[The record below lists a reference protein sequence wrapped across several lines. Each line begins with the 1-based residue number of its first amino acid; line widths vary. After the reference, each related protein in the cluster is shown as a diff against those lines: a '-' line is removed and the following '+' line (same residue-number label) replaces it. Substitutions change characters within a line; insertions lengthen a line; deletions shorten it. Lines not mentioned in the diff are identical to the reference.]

1 MTRAQH
7 FLTLAAGVVII
18 VLTAAAFW
26 LSYAHLHTVAAEHGL
41 GGSTARAWAW
51 PGCLDLFIVAG
62 ELLLLRASLAR
73 STDWWAV
80 GLVVVGSGGS
90 IALNVF
96 GVDGSDPLAYV
107 TAAVPPT
114 AALLAFGALMRQ
126 VHTLLAEQAPETVK
140 SEPAVLPNTPNEQAH
155 RQVFAPVSDE
165 QAEVFAP
172 LEPSP
177 GPDVAPLAT
186 EANTGEQAPERQ
198 TETEQTALPA
208 AVARLDTEQARD
220 VIERSWTNG
229 VGVRETARRATRSPS
244 TVTAAFAR
252 LERERGPQPSAGQL
266 ALVK

>member
-1 MTRAQH
+1 MTRTQRS
-7 FLTLAAGVVII
+7 LTLAAGAVII
-18 VLTAAAFW
+18 ALTAAAFW

-96 GVDGSDPLAYV
+96 GVDGTDPLAYV

-126 VHTLLAEQAPETVK
+126 VHGLLAGVESNT
-140 SEPAVLPNTPNEQAH
+140 PAVQANDPVFEPVSAPVFVEQSE
-155 RQVFAPVSDE
+155 VFAPVE
-165 QAEVFAP
+165 TAP
-172 LEPSP
+172 
-177 GPDVAPLAT
+177 V
-186 EANTGEQAPERQ
+186 EA
-198 TETEQTALPA
+198 ETEQEAPKKA
-208 AVARLDTEQARD
+208 PARLSQEAAAE
-220 VIERSWTNG
+220 VIEQSWTAG
-229 VGVRETARRATRSPS
+229 LGVRETARRATRSPS

-252 LERERGPQPSAGQL
+252 LEKAKGPQPIAGQL